1 MTHTTHHL
9 EDTKHLLHALRSK
22 RPAHHRVTGEAST
35 MGQHVSDAVTGLI
48 GSWKFIIAQAV
59 ILIAWIIIN
68 VIGWIAEWDPYPFIL
83 LNLVLSFQAA
93 FTAPIIMMS
102 QNRQSSIDRERAEH
116 DYDVNIKAELEI
128 EQLHEKIDLLREM
141 EMKRLIDVIAALE
154 AKIDR
159 LEAPVKR

>member
-1 MTHTTHHL
+1 MTHHDDL
-9 EDTKHLLHALRSK
+9 ERARELLRTLRST
-22 RPAHHRVTGEAST
+22 RPAHTHVTGAAQTLGER
-35 MGQHVSDAVTGLI
+35 VSDWVTSLI
-48 GSWKFIIAQAV
+48 GSWKFIIVQAM
-59 ILIAWIIIN
+59 ILALWIIMN
-68 VIGWIAEWDPYPFIL
+68 VIGWIQQWDPYPFIL

-102 QNRQSSIDRERAEH
+102 QNRQSTIDRARAEH

-141 EMKRLIDVIAALE
+141 EMKRLIEVIGTLE

-159 LEAPVKR
+159 LEMRGN